1 MRKIFALICVFTL
14 LFTLSACSSSEAEL
28 YEKYKDVILALEN
41 NNFDGAINKIENL
54 ESERNQNLS
63 STESA
68 LSKEETFWQQEIVG
82 KWIPDEDATAEGY
95 TGLVINSDKT
105 CTANGE
111 NYTWTVTYANETNA
125 EIDLYK
131 DKEKKCKLFFS
142 LNSKRGYKRATIGMY
157 QDEYYAPNLKGAY
170 FAEEDYTVVNIT
182 KDNWQEY
189 FEKTETITT
198 GKNAFGEV
206 NEFKVEMQFRL
217 REEHSPINFELSKCA
232 VEYNRSSVS
241 QKVTVDL
248 NNLTYTLGGKV
259 ENTAT
264 NDQTSTLVCRTDD
277 NDKEYF
283 AMMLGGFNV
292 YDVNKT
298 LTHTTWVPIEHEVLR
313 IEGKLYI
320 VKK

>member
-41 NNFDGAINKIENL
+41 NNFDGAVNKIENL

-189 FEKTETITT
+189 FEIKPVLKDFDFETIGYLSYLGAVLSYVDT
-198 GKNAFGEV
+198 
-206 NEFKVEMQFRL
+206 
-217 REEHSPINFELSKCA
+217 EEYAYSELSNAIKIYMSILLLITRA
-232 VEYNRSSVS
+232 
-241 QKVTVDL
+241 
-248 NNLTYTLGGKV
+248 
-259 ENTAT
+259 
-264 NDQTSTLVCRTDD
+264 
-277 NDKEYF
+277 
-283 AMMLGGFNV
+283 
-292 YDVNKT
+292 
-298 LTHTTWVPIEHEVLR
+298 I
-313 IEGKLYI
+313 
-320 VKK
+320 